1 MNKKRAFTLIELLV
15 VIAIIALLAAVLFPV
30 FARARE
36 KGRQTVCVSNL
47 RQMGLAFQQYTQDYD
62 ESYPNACSADPSF
75 SATDE
80 CSSTGDPYLWT
91 GQHFRWLI
99 MSYLGFQQVRS
110 TTSPWVSLNGANPA
124 ILVCPSDP
132 SIAFDNTS
140 YGYSACFYHANDIPA
155 QMYMQDLRYAVKN
168 PGKGSVCVTRITAE
182 VAFPA
187 RKALVGEWLNA
198 HVNDGA
204 KFGYWGNGYI
214 AAKAPTPDCWQGAR
228 LYLFADG
235 HVKLV
240 PAALI
245 TPSTKD
251 ASPDIHRTPGG
262 LSGADIP

>member
-1 MNKKRAFTLIELLV
+1 MNKKHAFTLIELLV

-62 ESYPNACSADPSF
+62 ESYPNTCSADPSF
-75 SATDE
+75 GLATR
-80 CSSTGDPYLWT
+80 CNPSGDPYLWT

-155 QMYMQDLRYAVKN
+155 QMHIADLRYALAN
-168 PGKGSVCVTRITAE
+168 PLSVGNTCVTRITAD

-204 KFGYWGNGYI
+204 KFGYWGSS
-214 AAKAPTPDCWQGAR
+214 
-228 LYLFADG
+228 YLTG
-235 HVKLV
+235 
-240 PAALI
+240 
-245 TPSTKD
+245 TPSTD
-251 ASPDIHRTPGG
+251 CR
-262 LSGADIP
+262 